1 MRQDM
6 TGHERR
12 DPLRTKNRTIFLG
25 LAFAL
30 SASPARAATEV
41 SLIPIDRGLYAADGF
56 HPQGL
61 LSYNVGNA
69 PLATPLEFRSFF
81 AYDLSEVRGTIVSAE
96 LRIRFGE
103 LQSSDPFERFELHDI
118 TTDMASILD
127 GSSEIA
133 GFEDLA
139 DGALF
144 GAHEYETGVILEYV
158 SIKLTQEALDSLNQ
172 ADGLWGMGGSVS
184 TLDDDPS
191 TTELFLNLSS
201 DNSTLASTQLILTI
215 EIPAPGVLALLGAAG
230 LCGRRRRR

>member
-1 MRQDM
+1 MNLQIVFTIVSSALA
-6 TGHERR
+6 TG
-12 DPLRTKNRTIFLG
+12 TVQAG
-25 LAFAL
+25 
-30 SASPARAATEV
+30 TEV
-41 SLIPIDRGLYAADGF
+41 NLIQIDRGLYAEDGF
-56 HPQGL
+56 HPQAPV
-61 LSYNVGNA
+61 SYNVGNA
-69 PLATPLEFRSFF
+69 PLVTPLEIRSFF
-81 AYDLSEVRGTIVSAE
+81 AYDLSDVRGTIVSAE

-158 SIKLTQEALDSLNQ
+158 SIMLTQEALDSLNQ

-191 TTELFLNLSS
+191 TKEVFLNLSS
-201 DNSTLASTQLILTI
+201 DNSTLASTQLIVMV
-215 EIPAPGVLALLGAAG
+215 IPAPGVLALLGAAG
-230 LCGRRRRR
+230 LSGRRRRRRS